1 LRRPKRFVQ
10 EPAFDTKRGGFY
22 IRSGV
27 KRLLELGIVS
37 LSIAFAQDQRN
48 VTEPAIPRTCAT
60 LAAGLSSEKGKP
72 REEDERKLDTA
83 RIQKAL
89 DDCPAGRAVELK
101 AADGHDAFLSGPLD
115 LRSGVTLLVDAGV
128 TLFASRDP
136 RVYETR
142 SNENQPGVCGTVSQ
156 TGGRGCRALINGN
169 QIEGAGVMGD
179 GAIDGRGGEK
189 LLGEKASWW
198 DLAEQARAGGIQN
211 NFRLMV
217 LSRCDNFTLYR
228 ITLKNSPNFH
238 VAYNG
243 GSGFT
248 AWGVHIDAPKNARNT
263 DGIDPG
269 NSTNV
274 TIAHSYIRTGDDN
287 VAIKAGAGNPTTHM
301 TIAHNHFYYG
311 HGMSIG
317 SETNGGASS
326 IRVTDLSIDGAD
338 NGIRIKSNSA
348 RGGLVRDISYE
359 DVCIRETKNPILMD
373 THYSGNGYTESG
385 ERIPDFRDLVLRN
398 VWISGPGKITL
409 DGFDAAHRLGLT
421 FDGVVL
427 NSLESIQITAA
438 HADLKLGPGPVNF
451 VPSGPDVKVIG
462 KPGKGPEGPCEEKFV
477 PYPAK

>member
-1 LRRPKRFVQ
+1 MR
-10 EPAFDTKRGGFY
+10 
-22 IRSGV
+22 
-27 KRLLELGIVS
+27 RLLPLGLAPLCVA
-37 LSIAFAQDQRN
+37 LAQDQRI
-48 VTEPAIPRTCAT
+48 VTEPVIPQSCAT
-60 LAAGLSSEKGKP
+60 LAARLSSEKG
-72 REEDERKLDTA
+72 RLHEEDERKLDTA
-83 RIQKAL
+83 RIQQAL
-89 DDCPAGRAVELK
+89 DSCPAGRAVELK
-101 AADGHDAFLSGPLD
+101 SGAGNAFLSGPLD
-115 LRSGVTLLVDAGV
+115 LRRGVTLLVDAGV

-136 RVYETR
+136 RVYDIQ
-142 SNENQPGVCGTVSQ
+142 SGVCGTVSQ

-169 QIEGAGVMGD
+169 QLEGAGVMGD
-179 GAIDGRGGEK
+179 GVIDGRGGEP
-189 LLGEKASWW
+189 LLGKDVAQRVTWW

-211 NFRLMV
+211 NFRLIV

-238 VAYNG
+238 VAYNS

-248 AWGVHIDAPKNARNT
+248 VWGVHIDAPKNARNT

-274 TIAHSYIRTGDDN
+274 TIANSYIRVGDDN

-317 SETNGGASS
+317 SETNGGASA

-359 DVCIRETKNPILMD
+359 DVCIRATKNPILLD
-373 THYSGNGYTESG
+373 THYSGNGGVETG
-385 ERIPDFRDLVLRN
+385 ERIPDFRDIVLRN
-398 VWISGPGKITL
+398 VRIFAPGKITL

-421 FDGVVL
+421 FDGVFVDPVR
-427 NSLESIQITAA
+427 SVQIAA
-438 HADLKLGPGPVNF
+438 DHA
-451 VPSGPDVKVIG
+451 DVKVGPGLVNFLLSGEDVHTMIS
-462 KPGKGPEGPCEEKFV
+462 GKGLGSANSCEGKFV
-477 PYPAK
+477 PFPAN